1 MRAVVLTYT
10 CSEAPA
16 ESTLVD
22 IGTVL
27 AREGATDIR
36 FSALSDEE
44 TAKALLIASKQDVS
58 ISHDAKTTPEDQAVR
73 LIGTMFAD
81 ELLCDDPIDLIV
93 ALSRAIQRAKRKPN
107 NAANKAFMNALF
119 ILSQPDLCISKK
131 LLTSHN
137 IDESK
142 IAMIRDI
149 YNSVK

>member
-1 MRAVVLTYT
+1 MRAIVLTYT

-73 LIGTMFAD
+73 LIGTMFEE
-81 ELLCDDPIDLIV
+81 ELLGDPIDLIV
-93 ALSRAIQRAKRKPN
+93 ALSRAIQRAKKKPN

-131 LLTSHN
+131 LLVSHN

-142 IAMIRDI
+142 IAVIRDL

>member
-1 MRAVVLTYT
+1 MRAIVLTYT

-27 AREGATDIR
+27 AREGVTDIR

-73 LIGTMFAD
+73 LIGTMFEE
-81 ELLCDDPIDLIV
+81 ELLGDPIDLIV
-93 ALSRAIQRAKRKPN
+93 ALSRAIQRAKKKPN
-107 NAANKAFMNALF
+107 NTANKAFMNALF

-131 LLTSHN
+131 LLVSHN

-142 IAMIRDI
+142 IAVIRDL